1 MRDITVIIPVLLE
14 HIVDSENVGRLKNAV
29 ESVDRA
35 AARYKGGKV
44 GILIVRPES
53 DDDDIEFGLKTPVR
67 YVHNDGDTDFC
78 TQVNLGV
85 GNTDTE
91 YFSILEFDDYYMDKW
106 FAMFDEYHLSHEDVS
121 VFLPVNVLH
130 NIETDE
136 SEFVNEIVWAA
147 SFSDEIGFIDF
158 ECLENCSLFNLT
170 GGVFRTE
177 DWLGLKPSLKVSFN
191 YEYLLRATHKK
202 QKVFVVPKEGYHHE
216 IFREGSLSREYIDTI
231 SDKDTELWFKLAK
244 RECMFDEDRN
254 KGIIKEKVEDLK

>member
-1 MRDITVIIPVLLE
+1 MKDITVIIPVLLE
-14 HIVDSENVGRLKNAV
+14 HLTDSANVEKFKRAV
-29 ESVDRA
+29 ESVETA
-35 AARYKGGKV
+35 ASKYKGGKV
-44 GILIVRPES
+44 EILVVRPAS
-53 DDDDIEFGLKTPVR
+53 DADDIEFGIKTPVR
-67 YVHNDGDTDFC
+67 YVRNDGGTDFC
-78 TQVNLGV
+78 SQVNLAASNV
-85 GNTDTE
+85 ETE

-130 NIETDE
+130 NLDTGE

-158 ECLENCSLFNLT
+158 SCLENCSLFNLT
-170 GGVFRTE
+170 GGIFKTE

-202 QKVFVVPKEGYHHE
+202 QKVFVIPKEGYHHD
-216 IFREGSLSREYIDTI
+216 IFREGSLSREYMDTL
-231 SDKDTELWFKLAK
+231 SDEDTELWFRLAK